1 MRDPERINLELTR
14 FASESESQAHVAR
27 AVTRM
32 YLALNG
38 SARSENMS
46 EVCLE
51 VLNQLVHGWP
61 LTPLLGT
68 DDEWEWNEAKD
79 LAQNKRYHWVFKNPD
94 GKVWDTNSLW
104 FQRPDGLRYLDASRF
119 EDVEFPYTPT
129 TRTISV
135 DEFGG
140 GITNFDKL
148 LDTEV

>member
-1 MRDPERINLELTR
+1 MRNNERVINEIER
-14 FASESESQAHVAR
+14 YAKESESQAFVSR
-27 AVTRM
+27 IVTEAYIVFDDNNLSQSM
-32 YLALNG
+32 Q
-38 SARSENMS
+38 
-46 EVCLE
+46 EVCME

-68 DDEWEWNEAKD
+68 DDEWGWNEAKD

-119 EDVEFPYTPT
+119 EGVVFPYTPT

-135 DEFGG
+135 DEFGDE
-140 GITNFDKL
+140 IDNPDCIA
-148 LDTEV
+148 